1 MFFRIFILSITLI
14 ILSIITFHEIIIKKL
29 FISTLE
35 KATEKAIS
43 IDNININ
50 FNESLFT
57 LHNIK
62 IYNSSDF
69 ENEFFFTSKKIVLKL
84 NLSSIFTKVI
94 EFQDLIFHEPK
105 IYLEIKNQLNFD
117 KKDNISELEKYSPN
131 YEPKVYN
138 VKKKDKNI
146 LIKKV
151 LTIKPRASLKF
162 ENTYKIENLKLSE
175 MEFQNV
181 GNTLNSQHFKEVFKL
196 LLLDLYFRIPNQNIK
211 AKLKKIYK
219 F

>member
-50 FNESLFT
+50 FNKSLFT

-62 IYNSSDF
+62 IYNSGDI

-84 NLSSIFTKVI
+84 NLYRHT
-94 EFQDLIFHEPK
+94 E
-105 IYLEIKNQLNFD
+105 
-117 KKDNISELEKYSPN
+117 KK
-131 YEPKVYN
+131 
-138 VKKKDKNI
+138 
-146 LIKKV
+146 
-151 LTIKPRASLKF
+151 
-162 ENTYKIENLKLSE
+162 
-175 MEFQNV
+175 
-181 GNTLNSQHFKEVFKL
+181 
-196 LLLDLYFRIPNQNIK
+196 
-211 AKLKKIYK
+211 
-219 F
+219 

>member
-50 FNESLFT
+50 FNKSLFT

-62 IYNSSDF
+62 IYNSGDF
-69 ENEFFFTSKKIVLKL
+69 ENEFFFTSKKILLTL
-84 NLSSIFTKVI
+84 NLSSIFSKVI
-94 EFQDLIFHEPK
+94 EFQDLIFYEPK